1 MDCSEWKFD
10 KKTPIY
16 IQLYQKIKYG
26 ILSGQLPPGETV
38 PSIRQ
43 MADILYINTNTA
55 ARSYRLLVQ
64 DGLIE
69 LHRGK
74 KYMTTSNSDFI
85 HAERTQEAKNLYS
98 IYLRNMKALGFSKEE
113 SQTFC
118 MLAGEEHFV
127 ERSIPLR
134 QV

>member
-43 MADILYINTNTA
+43 MADVLYINTNTA

-74 KYMTTSNSDFI
+74 NI
-85 HAERTQEAKNLYS
+85 
-98 IYLRNMKALGFSKEE
+98 
-113 SQTFC
+113 
-118 MLAGEEHFV
+118 
-127 ERSIPLR
+127 
-134 QV
+134 